1 MEWVKQKFDTDKT
14 LFEPLKKKKGIIK
27 LRNMYLEETNGGN
40 EIPKHLEP
48 ATKETAKYKLI
59 LPIGIIGFGK
69 TTVGR
74 MLTILYD
81 IGHIQ
86 SDNIQKK
93 KPAPEFIAN
102 VCKAFDTKT
111 IVMADKV
118 SRLKENKN

>member
-1 MEWVKQKFDTDKT
+1 MEWIKQKYQTNKELFDGI
-14 LFEPLKKKKGIIK
+14 KKKKGIIK
-27 LRNMYLEETNGGN
+27 LRKMYLDETNGG
-40 EIPKHLEP
+40 EYTGKTFEP
-48 ATKETAKYKLI
+48 VTKDNAKYKLI

-74 MLTILYD
+74 MLKILFD

-102 VCKAFDTKT
+102 VCKEFDYKT

-118 SRLKENKN
+118 IYIL